1 MLPLIAFWNG
11 LERAARRRRLLVLY
25 WFFHT
30 LFALAVALPLAAA
43 ALPPLLRSRLAEELM
58 RQFDLAW
65 LAELYASGGRDAAPS
80 VLAAAALAAVVVW
93 LGAIFLAGGAVPL
106 LADPDGADSPARF
119 WQNAGRN
126 FWRFFRLSLYFLVLY
141 AAVYASLGL
150 IRTAARALWGD
161 GLAAAP
167 LVYADWLRLALLILA
182 FGLLSTAAAL
192 ARVRLVLADSPH
204 SLRACLGSVRLALR
218 NLGVVFWLWACFA
231 ASGLAA
237 AWLYL
242 RAAARL
248 EPAPALLPLLVLL
261 QQAYVFVQIYLRL
274 AMWGAAAELDPLL
287 RPLPA
292 AEPPA
297 PAAAPEYEI

>member
-25 WFFHT
+25 WLFHT
-30 LFALAVALPLAAA
+30 LVALAVALPAAAA
-43 ALPPLLRSRLAEELM
+43 ALPPLLHSRLAGELM
-58 RQFDLAW
+58 KQFDLAW
-65 LAELYASGGRDAAPS
+65 LAELYASGGRQAAPS
-80 VLAAAALAAVVVW
+80 VLAAAAVAAAVVW

-106 LADPDGADSPARF
+106 LADPDSRHSPALF

-126 FWRFFRLSLYFLVLY
+126 FGRFLRLSLYFLVLY
-141 AAVYASLGL
+141 AAVYALLGL
-150 IRTAARALWGD
+150 IRTAARTLWGD

-182 FGLLSTAAAL
+182 FGLLSTAAAF
-192 ARVRLVLADSPH
+192 ARVRLVLADSRH
-204 SLRACLGSVRLALR
+204 SLRACLGSLRLALHHPGI
-218 NLGVVFWLWACFA
+218 LFWLWACFA
-231 ASGLAA
+231 AAGLAA

-242 RAAARL
+242 RAAAHL
-248 EPAPALLPLLVLL
+248 DSAPVLLPLLVLL